1 MLCVFMCMCECS
13 CVCECVCVIVYV
25 CACVYFYAT
34 RSHCSAFIS
43 AAQETFSHSKAVRN
57 VIRTL
62 TNHSLIL

>member
-1 MLCVFMCMCECS
+1 MCDCICVCLCVS
-13 CVCECVCVIVYV
+13 
-25 CACVYFYAT
+25 VYFYAA

-43 AAQETFSHSKAVRN
+43 AAQETFSHSKAVRY